1 MKKGFLQ
8 KKLAIDRF
16 ITFYFRFLQEINI
29 ISPMRKLIVFFSF
42 WFSVTIVVAQ
52 NTERKL
58 YSIAFYNLENL
69 FDTIHDAGKNDY
81 DFLPDGSYRWTA
93 KKYEAKLH
101 NLSDV
106 LSALSR
112 NLVPEGP
119 AVIGVAEVENHRVLT
134 DLVSQPAMA
143 NYKFV
148 HYEGPDRRGIDCALL
163 YDPQQFAVT
172 NSKLV
177 LSAPFEGDTVH
188 LTRGF
193 LIVDGRM
200 AGERVCFIVNHWPSR
215 GAKSPVRV
223 HAARQVKALTDSLMH
238 EDKKLKLFVMGDMN
252 DDPMDESMQT
262 LGARKYISGMKA
274 NQFFNPW
281 WEILEDKGVGT
292 LLYRG
297 KWNLFD
303 QIVLSRPLVKAKK
316 GLRYDHSEVFI
327 RDYLIQ
333 QDGKYKGSPLRTH
346 GGRVWLNGYSDHLP
360 MTRGFLIVDGRMAGE
375 RVCFIVNHWPS
386 RGAKSP
392 VRVHAARQV
401 KALTDSLMHEDKKL
415 KLFVMGDMNDD
426 PMDESMQTL
435 GARKYISGMKA
446 NQFFN
451 PWWEILEDKGVGTLL
466 YRGKWN
472 LFDQIVLSRPLVKA
486 KKGLRYDH
494 SEVFIRDYLIQQDGK
509 YKGSPLR
516 THGGRVWLNGYSD
529 HLPTI
534 IYLKR

>member
-1 MKKGFLQ
+1 
-8 KKLAIDRF
+8 
-16 ITFYFRFLQEINI
+16 
-29 ISPMRKLIVFFSF
+29 MRKLIVFFSF

-333 QDGKYKGSPLRTH
+333 QDGKYNVFSFVVIDLKAIT
-346 GGRVWLNGYSDHLP
+346 D
-360 MTRGFLIVDGRMAGE
+360 DGTNQQTQDSQYCCISEGIPQGQSQILVRDQ
-375 RVCFIVNHWPS
+375 CFVVFNQIRS
-386 RGAKSP
+386 R
-392 VRVHAARQV
+392 
-401 KALTDSLMHEDKKL
+401 
-415 KLFVMGDMNDD
+415 
-426 PMDESMQTL
+426 
-435 GARKYISGMKA
+435 
-446 NQFFN
+446 NQFTCN
-451 PWWEILEDKGVGTLL
+451 NVNALVCRCTEHIVQWK
-466 YRGKWN
+466 YRN
-472 LFDQIVLSRPLVKA
+472 
-486 KKGLRYDH
+486 
-494 SEVFIRDYLIQQDGK
+494 
-509 YKGSPLR
+509 
-516 THGGRVWLNGYSD
+516 N
-529 HLPTI
+529 
-534 IYLKR
+534 